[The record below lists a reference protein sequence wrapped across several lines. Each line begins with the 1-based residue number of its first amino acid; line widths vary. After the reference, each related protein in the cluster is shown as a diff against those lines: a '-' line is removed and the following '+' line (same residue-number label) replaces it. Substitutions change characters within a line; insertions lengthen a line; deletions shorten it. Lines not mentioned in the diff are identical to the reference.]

1 LHENNQKLKK
11 TIVTYCYLW
20 IGCYTSKPYDLIQS
34 SLSRTRLVKFFQSQP
49 HWMLWKNLHVAK
61 KVTSTLL
68 RKKKKKLMNAQG
80 NIFEI
85 FYLFDQKNIYKKI
98 FA

>member
-1 LHENNQKLKK
+1 
-11 TIVTYCYLW
+11 
-20 IGCYTSKPYDLIQS
+20 
-34 SLSRTRLVKFFQSQP
+34 
-49 HWMLWKNLHVAK
+49 MLWKNLHVAK